1 MDPERIKELLTQVGA
16 GRRSVDE
23 AMRELKELPFRDL
36 EYARADTHRHLR
48 TGFPEVVFG
57 LGKTP
62 EQIAALLIELGAAGS
77 LAFATRVDAGR
88 APGIL
93 EAVRAGGFAEA
104 RHFPAARIIAVK
116 PAPPP
121 SRGRGVIA
129 VISAGT
135 ADVPVAEEAALT
147 VELAGHRVE
156 RIYDAGVAGLHRLLA
171 ARGTIEQAEI
181 LIVVAGM
188 EGALPSVVAGLY
200 ARPVIAVPTSVGY
213 GANLGGVAALLSM
226 LNACAAGIAVV
237 NIDNGFGA
245 GRMATMLNRKPGE

>member
-1 MDPERIKELLTQVGA
+1 MDPDRIKELLTQVSA
-16 GRRSVDE
+16 GQCSVDE
-23 AMRELKELPFRDL
+23 ALKDLKDLPFRDL
-36 EYARADTHRHLR
+36 EFARADNHRHLR

-62 EQIAALLIELGAAGS
+62 AQIAALLIELGRAGS
-77 LAFATRVDAGR
+77 LAFATRVDPA
-88 APGIL
+88 AAQGIV
-93 EAVRAGGFAEA
+93 EEVRGGGFTQAQ
-104 RHFPAARIIAVK
+104 HFAAARIVAVK
-116 PAPPP
+116 PAPAA
-121 SRGRGVIA
+121 SRGRGLIA

-147 VELAGHRVE
+147 VALAGHRVE
-156 RIYDAGVAGLHRLLA
+156 RIYDAGVAGIHRLLA
-171 ARGTIEQAEI
+171 ARATIEQAEI

-188 EGALPSVVAGLY
+188 EGALPSVVAGLF
-200 ARPVIAVPTSVGY
+200 ARPVIAVPTSIGY